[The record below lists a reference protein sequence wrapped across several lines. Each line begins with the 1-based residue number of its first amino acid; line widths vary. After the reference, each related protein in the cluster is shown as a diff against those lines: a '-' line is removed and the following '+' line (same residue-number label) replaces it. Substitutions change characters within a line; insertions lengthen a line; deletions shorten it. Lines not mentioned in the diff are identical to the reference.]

1 MPTFWGVIVG
11 KKYPSVNKAMHP
23 TDQWIQPQS
32 QGCQIRIWVQPG
44 AKKTELAGLYQ
55 GCIKIR
61 LKAPPVDNKANRELV
76 AFLAHTLG
84 LKPRHIRLTS
94 GQNSRKKIFHIQ
106 MDAQPDVSS
115 VRKALCP

>member
-1 MPTFWGVIVG
+1 
-11 KKYPSVNKAMHP
+11 MHP
-23 TDQWIQPQS
+23 TDQCIQPLS

-76 AFLAHTLG
+76 TFWAQTLG
-84 LKPRHIRLTS
+84 RKPRQIRLTS
-94 GQNSRKKIFHIQ
+94 GQSSRKKIFHIQ
-106 MDAQPDVSS
+106 MDAQMDMDS
-115 VRKALCP
+115 VRRALCP